1 MREKYEAEYRELD
14 YSEKQTKARYNQI
27 KSQMA
32 EIEGKSLIFFSKS
45 TNPPTIHRRK

>member
-27 KSQMA
+27 KSQMT
-32 EIEGKSLIFFSKS
+32 EIEGESSLVFF
-45 TNPPTIHRRK
+45 